1 MELISKAWEGLARFV
16 GDIKWSGITHP
27 FWFTFN
33 AHGYKLKG
41 EHYRTLK
48 KIIQPGDIL
57 VRRFDGYASNWCLP
71 GWWGHAGIYVGGRKE
86 QIVHSLSE
94 GVLIE
99 DVLNFMRSDY
109 LIVFRPPKK
118 MVETGIKKAKSIVGS
133 EYDFVFNFD
142 DSTKFA
148 CTEVICY
155 CYPGLIQAVSRFGKK
170 VVTADDIVNQLRKKE
185 VWDSR
190 KIVKEKAKILKIK

>member
-1 MELISKAWEGLARFV
+1 MKLISKIWEAIARFV
-16 GDIKWSGITHP
+16 GDIRWAGIAHP
-27 FWFTFN
+27 FWFIIN

-57 VRRFDGYASNWCLP
+57 VRRFDGYVSNFFLP
-71 GWWGHAGIYVGGRKE
+71 GYWGHAGIYVGGKAE

-94 GVLIE
+94 GVIIE

-109 LIVFRPPKK
+109 LIVFRPPQKVIK
-118 MVETGIKKAKSIVGS
+118 EGIEKAKSIVGS
-133 EYDFVFNFD
+133 EYDFAFDFD
-142 DSTKFA
+142 DSEKFV

-155 CYPGLIQAVSRFGKK
+155 CYPGLVTTVARLGKNT
-170 VVTADDIVNQLRKKE
+170 VTADDVVRQLADKE
-185 VWDSR
+185 IWDSR
-190 KIVKEKAKILKIK
+190 RIVRGKILKIR